1 MERHLFLCFAYAIE
15 FLLWRV
21 ATNDM
26 DCCDIVAQSC
36 PFTIAIPQ
44 IADAPMPGL
53 NSCMLT
59 CNGAVQCSHWPILY
73 R

>member
-1 MERHLFLCFAYAIE
+1 MMERHLFLCFAYAIE
-15 FLLWRV
+15 FLL
-21 ATNDM
+21 ATND
-26 DCCDIVAQSC
+26 CDVVAQSC

-44 IADAPMPGL
+44 IADATVPGMS
-53 NSCMLT
+53 SCMVT